1 MAKFL
6 TTKCN
11 NCPLRSELE
20 QMGVSAAD
28 TDFVIALAG
37 NPNTGKSTLFN
48 ALTGLRQH
56 TGNWPGKTVT
66 RAEGAYEFNGRRYK
80 VVDLPGTYSLLT
92 ASEDEEVARDFILF
106 GKPDAVVVIADATAL
121 ERNLN
126 LLLQVMEITDK
137 VILALNM
144 MDEARRKGIQVD
156 ARALSRDLGIPVVPM
171 VARSGEGITALLRTV
186 EEVVTGRLKPTPR
199 RVPTPPEVKEA
210 VEHLVPLIEETV
222 PGIPNARWVAMR
234 LLDGDA
240 RVEESLLS
248 GEMARLV
255 IGSENE
261 QAIEES
267 RRKAQQVLDAAESL
281 RRGLSTNFRDEIVK
295 GLYAEAEKIAR
306 RAVRMP
312 DDHRPWDW
320 DQRIDRIVTSPVFG
334 FPIMAVLLALIFWLT
349 IVGANYPS
357 DLLAELFF
365 WIESQGA
372 NLFGLLGSPAWLTGF
387 VWHGVWRGMAWVVS
401 VMLPPMAIFFPLFTF
416 LEDLGYLPRVAFNLD
431 YLFRKVGA
439 HGKQALTMM
448 MGFGCNAA
456 GVIGT
461 RIIDSP
467 RERLIAILT
476 NNFVP
481 CNGRFPTLILLAS
494 LFIARRFSSGVA
506 SLVAAGVVVGV
517 VTLGVGFTL
526 LVSALLSRT
535 ILKGTPSAFTLELP
549 PYRKPRLWPI
559 IYTSLIDR
567 TIFVLWRAV
576 VVAAPAGAVIWL
588 LANIHL
594 HGASL
599 AQYIAQF
606 LNPLGHLMGL
616 DGVILLAYIIAIP
629 ANEIVVPTMVM
640 VYSGAGMMVDVGSLD
655 AFYRLLTGHGWT
667 MLTAVSMM
675 LFVLLHN
682 PCATTLLTIY
692 KETGSK
698 KWMALAAAIPLS
710 IGFVVTTVVATL
722 ARLLGLG

>member
-1 MAKFL
+1 MTNLFSS
-6 TTKCN
+6 KCN
-11 NCPLRSELE
+11 NCPLRAELE
-20 QMGVSAAD
+20 QMGISAAD

-106 GKPDAVVVIADATAL
+106 GKPDAVVVLADATAL

-137 VILALNM
+137 VVLALNM

-199 RVPTPPEVKEA
+199 RVPTPPEVKGA
-210 VEHLVPLIEETV
+210 VDQLVPLIEEAV

-240 RVEESLLS
+240 RVEEALLS

-255 IGSENE
+255 IGDNE
-261 QAIEES
+261 QAVEES
-267 RRKAQQVLDAAESL
+267 RRKAEQVLAAAESL
-281 RRGLSTNFRDEIVK
+281 RRDLSANFRDEIVK
-295 GLYAEAEKIAR
+295 ALYAEAEKVVR

-312 DDHRPWDW
+312 DDRRPWDW

-334 FPIMAVLLALIFWLT
+334 FPIMAVLLAVVFWIT

-357 DLLAELFF
+357 DLLAEALF
-365 WIESQGA
+365 WVESQGA
-372 NLFGLLGSPAWLTGF
+372 ALFSAIGSPEWLTGF

-416 LEDLGYLPRVAFNLD
+416 LEDLGYLPRVAFNMD

-494 LFIARRFSSGVA
+494 MFVARRFSSGVA
-506 SLVAAGVVVGV
+506 SLIAAGVVVGV

-535 ILKGTPSAFTLELP
+535 LLKGTPSAFTLELP

-559 IYTSLIDR
+559 LYTSLIDR

-576 VVAAPAGAVIWL
+576 MVAAPAGAVIWL

-599 AQYIAQF
+599 AQHIAQA
-606 LNPLGHLMGL
+606 LNPIGHVMGL

-655 AFYRLLTGHGWT
+655 AFYRLLTSHGWT

-710 IGFVVTTVVATL
+710 IGFVVTTTVATIVRML
-722 ARLLGLG
+722 H

>member
-1 MAKFL
+1 MTNL
-6 TTKCN
+6 LPSKCN
-11 NCPLRSELE
+11 RCPLRAELE
-20 QMGVSAAD
+20 QMGVGAAD
-28 TDFVIALAG
+28 ADFVIALAG

-66 RAEGAYEFNGRRYK
+66 LAEGAYEFNGRRYK

-106 GKPDAVVVIADATAL
+106 GKPDAVVVLADATAL

-126 LLLQVMEITDK
+126 LLFQVMEITDK
-137 VILALNM
+137 VVLALNM

-156 ARALSRDLGIPVVPM
+156 TRALSRDLGIPVVPM

-186 EEVVTGRLKPTPR
+186 EEVVTGKLKPTPR
-199 RVPTPPEVKEA
+199 RVPTPPEVKGA
-210 VEHLVPLIEETV
+210 VDQLVPLIKKAV

-240 RVEESLLS
+240 RVEEALLS

-255 IGSENE
+255 LGDNE
-261 QAIEES
+261 QAVEES
-267 RRKAQQVLDAAESL
+267 RRKAEQVLAATESL
-281 RRGLSTNFRDEIVK
+281 RRGLSTNFRDEMVK
-295 GLYAEAEKIAR
+295 ALYTEAEKVVR

-312 DDHRPWDW
+312 GDRRPWDW

-334 FPIMAVLLALIFWLT
+334 FPIMAVLLAVVFWIT

-357 DLLAELFF
+357 DLLAEALF
-365 WIESQGA
+365 WVESQGA
-372 NLFGLLGSPAWLTGF
+372 ALFSTLGAPWWLTGF

-416 LEDLGYLPRVAFNLD
+416 LEDLGYLPRVAFNMD

-456 GVIGT
+456 GVVGT

-494 LFIARRFSSGVA
+494 LFVARRFSSGVA
-506 SLVAAGVVVGV
+506 SLVAAAVVLGV

-576 VVAAPAGAVIWL
+576 MVAAPAGAVIWL

-599 AQYIAQF
+599 AQHIAQA
-606 LNPLGHLMGL
+606 LNPIGHVMGL

-655 AFYRLLTGHGWT
+655 AFYRLLTSHGWT

-698 KWMALAAAIPLS
+698 KWMALAAAIPLG
-710 IGFVVTTVVATL
+710 IGFVVTTTVATVVRML
-722 ARLLGLG
+722 H

>member
-1 MAKFL
+1 MTNL
-6 TTKCN
+6 LPSKCN
-11 NCPLRSELE
+11 RCPLRAELE
-20 QMGVSAAD
+20 QMGVGAAD
-28 TDFVIALAG
+28 ADFVIALAG

-66 RAEGAYEFNGRRYK
+66 LAEGAYEFNGRRYK

-106 GKPDAVVVIADATAL
+106 GKPDAVVVLADATAL

-126 LLLQVMEITDK
+126 LLFQVMEITDK
-137 VILALNM
+137 VVLALNM

-156 ARALSRDLGIPVVPM
+156 ARALSRGLGIPVVPM

-186 EEVVTGRLKPTPR
+186 EEVVTGKLKPTPR
-199 RVPTPPEVKEA
+199 RVPTPPEVKGA
-210 VEHLVPLIEETV
+210 VDRLVPLIEKAV

-240 RVEESLLS
+240 RVEEALLS
-248 GEMARLV
+248 GEMAHLV
-255 IGSENE
+255 LGDNE
-261 QAIEES
+261 QAVEES
-267 RRKAQQVLDAAESL
+267 RRKAEQVLAATESL
-281 RRGLSTNFRDEIVK
+281 RRGLSTNFRDEMVK
-295 GLYAEAEKIAR
+295 ALYTEAEKVVR

-312 DDHRPWDW
+312 GDRRPWDW

-334 FPIMAVLLALIFWLT
+334 FPIMAVLLAVVFWIT

-357 DLLAELFF
+357 DLLAEALF
-365 WIESQGA
+365 WVESQGA
-372 NLFGLLGSPAWLTGF
+372 ALFSAIGAPWWLTGF

-416 LEDLGYLPRVAFNLD
+416 LEDLGYLPRVAFNMD

-456 GVIGT
+456 GVVGT

-494 LFIARRFSSGVA
+494 LFVARRFSSGVA
-506 SLVAAGVVVGV
+506 SLVAAAVVLGV

-576 VVAAPAGAVIWL
+576 MVAAPAGAVIWL

-599 AQYIAQF
+599 AQHIAQA
-606 LNPLGHLMGL
+606 LNPIGHVMGL

-640 VYSGAGMMVDVGSLD
+640 VYSGAGMMVDVGSLN
-655 AFYRLLTGHGWT
+655 AFYRLLTTHGWT

-698 KWMALAAAIPLS
+698 KWMALAAAIPLG
-710 IGFVVTTVVATL
+710 IGFVVTTTVATVVRML
-722 ARLLGLG
+722 H

>member
-1 MAKFL
+1 
-6 TTKCN
+6 
-11 NCPLRSELE
+11 
-20 QMGVSAAD
+20 MGVGAANAE
-28 TDFVIALAG
+28 FVIALAG

-66 RAEGAYEFNGRRYK
+66 LAEGAYEFNGRRYK

-106 GKPDAVVVIADATAL
+106 GKPDAVVVLADATAL

-126 LLLQVMEITDK
+126 LLFQVMEITDK
-137 VILALNM
+137 VVLALNM

-156 ARALSRDLGIPVVPM
+156 TRALSRDLGIPVVPM

-186 EEVVTGRLKPTPR
+186 EEVVTGRLKPTPHH
-199 RVPTPPEVKEA
+199 VPTPPEVKGA
-210 VEHLVPLIEETV
+210 VDQLVPLIEEAA

-240 RVEESLLS
+240 RVEEALLS

-255 IGSENE
+255 LGDNE
-261 QAIEES
+261 QAVEES
-267 RRKAQQVLDAAESL
+267 RRKAAQVLAAAESL
-281 RRGLSTNFRDEIVK
+281 RRGLSSNFRDEMVK
-295 GLYAEAEKIAR
+295 ALYAEAEKITR

-312 DDHRPWDW
+312 DDRRPWDW

-334 FPIMAVLLALIFWLT
+334 FPIMAALLALVFWIT

-357 DLLAELFF
+357 DLLAEALF
-365 WIESQGA
+365 WVESQGA
-372 NLFGLLGSPAWLTGF
+372 ALFSALGSPWWLTGF

-416 LEDLGYLPRVAFNLD
+416 LEDLGYLPRVAFNMD

-456 GVIGT
+456 GVVGT

-494 LFIARRFSSGVA
+494 LFVARQFSSKVA
-506 SLVAAGVVVGV
+506 SLVAAAVVLGV

-576 VVAAPAGAVIWL
+576 MVAAPAGAVIWL

-599 AQYIAQF
+599 AQHIAQA
-606 LNPLGHLMGL
+606 LNPIGHVMGL

-655 AFYRLLTGHGWT
+655 AFYRLLTSHGWT

-698 KWMALAAAIPLS
+698 KWMALAAAIPLG
-710 IGFVVTTVVATL
+710 IGFVVTTTVATVVRML
-722 ARLLGLG
+722 H

>member
-1 MAKFL
+1 MTNL
-6 TTKCN
+6 LPSKCN
-11 NCPLRSELE
+11 RCPLRAELE
-20 QMGVSAAD
+20 QMGVGAAD
-28 TDFVIALAG
+28 ADFVIALAG

-66 RAEGAYEFNGRRYK
+66 LAEGAYEFNGRRYK

-106 GKPDAVVVIADATAL
+106 GKPDAVVVLADATAL

-126 LLLQVMEITDK
+126 LLFQVMEITDK
-137 VILALNM
+137 VVLTLNM

-156 ARALSRDLGIPVVPM
+156 ARALSRGLGIPVVPM

-186 EEVVTGRLKPTPR
+186 EEVVTGKLKPTPR
-199 RVPTPPEVKEA
+199 RVPTPPEVKGA
-210 VEHLVPLIEETV
+210 VDQLVPLIKKAV

-240 RVEESLLS
+240 RVEEALLS
-248 GEMARLV
+248 GEMAHLV
-255 IGSENE
+255 LGDNE
-261 QAIEES
+261 QAVEES
-267 RRKAQQVLDAAESL
+267 RRKAEQVLAATESL
-281 RRGLSTNFRDEIVK
+281 RRGLSTNFRDEMVK
-295 GLYAEAEKIAR
+295 ALYAEAEKVVR

-312 DDHRPWDW
+312 GDRRPWDW

-334 FPIMAVLLALIFWLT
+334 FPIMAVLLAVVFWIT

-357 DLLAELFF
+357 DLLAEALF
-365 WIESQGA
+365 WVESQGA
-372 NLFGLLGSPAWLTGF
+372 ALFSAIGAPWWLTGF

-416 LEDLGYLPRVAFNLD
+416 LEDLGYLPRVAFNMD

-456 GVIGT
+456 GVVGT

-494 LFIARRFSSGVA
+494 LFVARQFSSGVA
-506 SLVAAGVVVGV
+506 SLVAAAVVLGV

-576 VVAAPAGAVIWL
+576 MVAAPAGAVIWL

-599 AQYIAQF
+599 AQHIAQA
-606 LNPLGHLMGL
+606 LNPIGHVMGL

-655 AFYRLLTGHGWT
+655 AFYRLLTTHGWT

-698 KWMALAAAIPLS
+698 KWMALAAAIPLG
-710 IGFVVTTVVATL
+710 IGFVVTTTVATVVRML
-722 ARLLGLG
+722 H

>member
-1 MAKFL
+1 MTNLFSS
-6 TTKCN
+6 KCN
-11 NCPLRSELE
+11 NCPLRAELE
-20 QMGVSAAD
+20 QMGISAAD

-106 GKPDAVVVIADATAL
+106 GKPDAVVVLADATAL

-137 VILALNM
+137 VVLALNM

-199 RVPTPPEVKEA
+199 RVPTPPEVKGA
-210 VEHLVPLIEETV
+210 VDQLVPLIEEAV

-240 RVEESLLS
+240 RVEEALLS
-248 GEMARLV
+248 GEMARLA
-255 IGSENE
+255 IGDDE
-261 QAIEES
+261 QAVEES
-267 RRKAQQVLDAAESL
+267 RRKAEQVLAAAESL
-281 RRGLSTNFRDEIVK
+281 RRDLSANFRDEIVK
-295 GLYAEAEKIAR
+295 ALYAEAEKVVR

-312 DDHRPWDW
+312 DDRRPWDW

-334 FPIMAVLLALIFWLT
+334 FPIMAVLLAVVFWIT

-357 DLLAELFF
+357 DLLAEALF
-365 WIESQGA
+365 WVESQGA
-372 NLFGLLGSPAWLTGF
+372 ALFSAIGSPEWLTGF

-416 LEDLGYLPRVAFNLD
+416 LEDLGYLPRVAFNMD

-494 LFIARRFSSGVA
+494 MFVARRFSSGVA
-506 SLVAAGVVVGV
+506 SLIAAGVVVGV

-535 ILKGTPSAFTLELP
+535 LLKGTPSAFTLELP

-559 IYTSLIDR
+559 LYTSLIDR
-567 TIFVLWRAV
+567 TVFVLWRAV
-576 VVAAPAGAVIWL
+576 MVAAPAGAVIWL

-599 AQYIAQF
+599 AQHIAQA
-606 LNPLGHLMGL
+606 LNPIGHVMGL

-655 AFYRLLTGHGWT
+655 AFYRLLTSHGWT

-710 IGFVVTTVVATL
+710 IGFVVTTTVATIVRML
-722 ARLLGLG
+722 H

>member
-1 MAKFL
+1 MTNL
-6 TTKCN
+6 LPSKCN
-11 NCPLRSELE
+11 RCPLRAELE
-20 QMGVSAAD
+20 QMGVGAAD
-28 TDFVIALAG
+28 ADFVIALAG

-66 RAEGAYEFNGRRYK
+66 LAEGAYEFNGRRYK

-106 GKPDAVVVIADATAL
+106 GKPDAVVVLADATAL

-126 LLLQVMEITDK
+126 LLFQVMEITDK
-137 VILALNM
+137 VVLALNM

-186 EEVVTGRLKPTPR
+186 EEVVTGKLKPTPR
-199 RVPTPPEVKEA
+199 RVPTPPEVKSA
-210 VEHLVPLIEETV
+210 VDQLVPLIKKAV

-240 RVEESLLS
+240 RVEEALLS
-248 GEMARLV
+248 GEMAHLV
-255 IGSENE
+255 LGDNE
-261 QAIEES
+261 QAVEES
-267 RRKAQQVLDAAESL
+267 HRKAEQVLAAAESL
-281 RRGLSTNFRDEIVK
+281 RRGLSTNFRDEMVK
-295 GLYAEAEKIAR
+295 ALYAEAEKVVR

-312 DDHRPWDW
+312 GDRRPWDW

-334 FPIMAVLLALIFWLT
+334 FPIMAVLLAVVFWIT

-357 DLLAELFF
+357 DLLAEALF
-365 WIESQGA
+365 WVESQGA
-372 NLFGLLGSPAWLTGF
+372 ALFSAIGAPWWLTGF

-416 LEDLGYLPRVAFNLD
+416 LEDLGYLPRVAFNMD

-456 GVIGT
+456 GVVGT

-494 LFIARRFSSGVA
+494 LFVARRFSSGVA
-506 SLVAAGVVVGV
+506 SLVAAAVVLGV

-576 VVAAPAGAVIWL
+576 MVAAPAGAVIWL

-599 AQYIAQF
+599 AQHIAQA
-606 LNPLGHLMGL
+606 LNPIGHVMGL

-655 AFYRLLTGHGWT
+655 AFYRLLTSHGWT

-698 KWMALAAAIPLS
+698 KWMALAAAIPLG
-710 IGFVVTTVVATL
+710 IGFVVTTTVATVVRML
-722 ARLLGLG
+722 H

>member
-1 MAKFL
+1 MTNL
-6 TTKCN
+6 LPSKCN
-11 NCPLRSELE
+11 RCPLRAELE

-28 TDFVIALAG
+28 ADFVIALAG

-66 RAEGAYEFNGRRYK
+66 LAEGAYEFNGRRYK

-106 GKPDAVVVIADATAL
+106 GKPDAVVVLADATAL

-126 LLLQVMEITDK
+126 LLFQVMEITDK
-137 VILALNM
+137 VVLALNM

-186 EEVVTGRLKPTPR
+186 EEVVTGKLKPTPR
-199 RVPTPPEVKEA
+199 SVPTPPEVKGA
-210 VEHLVPLIEETV
+210 VDRLVPLIEKAV

-240 RVEESLLS
+240 RVEEALLS

-255 IGSENE
+255 LGDNE
-261 QAIEES
+261 QAVEES
-267 RRKAQQVLDAAESL
+267 RRKAEQVLAAAESL
-281 RRGLSTNFRDEIVK
+281 RRGLSTNFRDEMVK
-295 GLYAEAEKIAR
+295 ALYAEAEKVVR

-312 DDHRPWDW
+312 GDRRPWDW

-334 FPIMAVLLALIFWLT
+334 FPIMAVLLAVVFWIT

-357 DLLAELFF
+357 DLLAEALF
-365 WIESQGA
+365 WVESQGA
-372 NLFGLLGSPAWLTGF
+372 ALFSTLGSPWWLTGF

-416 LEDLGYLPRVAFNLD
+416 LEDLGYLPRVAFNMD

-456 GVIGT
+456 GVVGT

-494 LFIARRFSSGVA
+494 LFVARRFSSGVA
-506 SLVAAGVVVGV
+506 SLVAAAVVLGV

-576 VVAAPAGAVIWL
+576 MVAAPAGAVIWL

-599 AQYIAQF
+599 AQHIAQA
-606 LNPLGHLMGL
+606 LNPIGHVMGL

-655 AFYRLLTGHGWT
+655 AFYRLLTSHGWT

-698 KWMALAAAIPLS
+698 KWMALAAAIPLG
-710 IGFVVTTVVATL
+710 IGFVVTTTVATVVRML
-722 ARLLGLG
+722 H

>member
-1 MAKFL
+1 
-6 TTKCN
+6 
-11 NCPLRSELE
+11 
-20 QMGVSAAD
+20 MGVGAAD
-28 TDFVIALAG
+28 ADFVIALAG

-66 RAEGAYEFNGRRYK
+66 LAEGAYEFNGRRYK

-106 GKPDAVVVIADATAL
+106 GKPDAVVVLADATAL

-126 LLLQVMEITDK
+126 LLFQVMEITDK
-137 VILALNM
+137 VVLTLNM

-156 ARALSRDLGIPVVPM
+156 ARALSRGLGIPVVPM

-186 EEVVTGRLKPTPR
+186 EEVVTGKLKPTPR
-199 RVPTPPEVKEA
+199 RVPTPPEVKGA
-210 VEHLVPLIEETV
+210 VDQLVPLIKKAV

-240 RVEESLLS
+240 RVEEALLS
-248 GEMARLV
+248 GEMAHLV
-255 IGSENE
+255 LGDNE
-261 QAIEES
+261 QAVEES
-267 RRKAQQVLDAAESL
+267 RRKAEQVLAATESL
-281 RRGLSTNFRDEIVK
+281 RRGLSTNFRDEMVK
-295 GLYAEAEKIAR
+295 ALYAEAEKVVR

-312 DDHRPWDW
+312 GDRRPWDW

-334 FPIMAVLLALIFWLT
+334 FPIMAVLLAVVFWIT

-357 DLLAELFF
+357 DLLAEALF
-365 WIESQGA
+365 WVESQGA
-372 NLFGLLGSPAWLTGF
+372 ALFSAIGAPWWLTGF

-416 LEDLGYLPRVAFNLD
+416 LEDLGYLPRVAFNMD

-456 GVIGT
+456 GVVGT

-494 LFIARRFSSGVA
+494 LFVARQFSSGVA
-506 SLVAAGVVVGV
+506 SLVAAAVVLGV

-576 VVAAPAGAVIWL
+576 MVAAPAGAVIWL

-599 AQYIAQF
+599 AQHIAQA
-606 LNPLGHLMGL
+606 LNPIGHVMGL

-655 AFYRLLTGHGWT
+655 AFYRLLTTHGWT

-698 KWMALAAAIPLS
+698 KWMALAAAIPLG
-710 IGFVVTTVVATL
+710 IGFVVTTTVATVVRML
-722 ARLLGLG
+722 H